1 LLQKFAIGH
10 PLTILQ
16 ATVMFITMSP
26 FHYVFSQSLSAK
38 EINRPILSLNHSG
51 LSEISPTLKR
61 LKADEGRQSSKCR
74 HVHFALRRR
83 IERPSREAGL
93 PQEQL
98 YSPNYELQ
106 VQLNWFK
113 GMCPMPI
120 QR

>member
-61 LKADEGRQSSKCR
+61 LKANEGLSKRQVLTCSLGAFADE
-74 HVHFALRRR
+74 
-83 IERPSREAGL
+83 
-93 PQEQL
+93 
-98 YSPNYELQ
+98 
-106 VQLNWFK
+106 
-113 GMCPMPI
+113 
-120 QR
+120 